1 MMKLKQKIQF
11 KIFAKVK
18 KNRNKKKIKF
28 DRKKLEHGI
37 VKKNQF

>member
-1 MMKLKQKIQF
+1 MKLKQKIQF
-11 KIFAKVK
+11 KIFAKVKK